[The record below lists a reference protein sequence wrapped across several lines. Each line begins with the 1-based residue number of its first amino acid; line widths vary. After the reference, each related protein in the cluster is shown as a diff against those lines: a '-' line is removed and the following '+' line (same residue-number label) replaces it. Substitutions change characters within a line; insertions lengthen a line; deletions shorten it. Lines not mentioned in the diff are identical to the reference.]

1 MLSKAL
7 SIHWLRFLKSESRS
21 VMSDSATHGLYSPWN
36 SLGQNVG
43 MGSLFLT
50 PGDLPNPRIKP
61 RSPTL
66 QADSLPSEPPG
77 KPKNTGVG
85 SLSLLQG
92 IFLMS
97 GWNPGVLP
105 CRQILDHLSH
115 QGIQHDDEQ
124 FQTHTHLRSQGPL
137 QPALY
142 LLNFLAMMCHS
153 SRNVREVKSGS

>member
-1 MLSKAL
+1 MGLEPVIISSMLSKAL

-77 KPKNTGVG
+77 TPKNTGVG
-85 SLSLLQG
+85 SLSLLQQ
-92 IFLMS
+92 IFPTQKSNWDL
-97 GWNPGVLP
+97 LH
-105 CRQILDHLSH
+105 CRQILYQLSY
-115 QGIQHDDEQ
+115 
-124 FQTHTHLRSQGPL
+124 RSFNKIIWL
-137 QPALY
+137 D
-142 LLNFLAMMCHS
+142 
-153 SRNVREVKSGS
+153 